1 MMEPSSTPAAVA
13 ALALRERL
21 GGREAPLLAVLL
33 GSGLG
38 RVADALGDARRI
50 PYLEIPGLPA
60 TTVSGHRGE
69 LVAGVLEGAPVVLFS
84 GRLHLY
90 EGYGADEVAFPVRLA
105 HALGARTLIVS
116 NAAGGI
122 RRTFRSGDVMVIRD
136 QIDMTLRSPLIGPG
150 RSGEPRS
157 PEMVDAYDPA
167 LADLLVSCARDASVP
182 VVEGVYAG
190 VAGPSYE
197 TPSEIRMLERIGADA
212 VAMSIIQEVIAA
224 RSLGMRVGG
233 MSCIANPAAGTARGS
248 LDHRDVVRTAGSAAE
263 GMALILRG
271 VVKVLAGAVEGGGAD

>member
-1 MMEPSSTPAAVA
+1 AVA

-122 RRTFRSGDVMVIRD
+122 RRTFRPGDVM
-136 QIDMTLRSPLIGPG
+136 
-150 RSGEPRS
+150 
-157 PEMVDAYDPA
+157 
-167 LADLLVSCARDASVP
+167 
-182 VVEGVYAG
+182 
-190 VAGPSYE
+190 
-197 TPSEIRMLERIGADA
+197 
-212 VAMSIIQEVIAA
+212 
-224 RSLGMRVGG
+224 
-233 MSCIANPAAGTARGS
+233 
-248 LDHRDVVRTAGSAAE
+248 
-263 GMALILRG
+263 
-271 VVKVLAGAVEGGGAD
+271 